1 MSFKG
6 GGSENGLGVMR
17 RIEVVATIRDAY
29 VFAATH
35 LGGVIGLI
43 WVPMVLATIMG
54 FFSLQ
59 RYYNDFINAMAG
71 GNVAALGPSMLMM
84 LGYLVAALLLY
95 AVMFVAVVQLA
106 LGARAAPQFAHFA
119 FGNLEWRMFRA
130 FAAFIGV
137 ILALAIPALI
147 AANAVFAL
155 AGGAQDMGPALMPVI
170 FYGVMLIAMPRFF
183 VLLPTVAVAE
193 NAPVLRRT
201 WMLSAGNFWRLL
213 AVLLAIFGP
222 ILLLFTGLAEV
233 ALAGHPAPAPAA
245 GGTREMV
252 MMAAI
257 IRARDILPLISG
269 LGFLIS
275 PLLVGLLAGAS
286 VSVWRTLKDEP
297 ALDIAV

>member
-1 MSFKG
+1 
-6 GGSENGLGVMR
+6 MR
-17 RIEVVATIRDAY
+17 RIEIVATIRDAY
-29 VFAATH
+29 VFAITH

-59 RYYNDFINAMAG
+59 RYYNDFIDAMAG

-84 LGYLVAALLLY
+84 LGYLIAALLLY

-106 LGARAAPQFAHFA
+106 LGARSAPAFAHFA

-130 FAAFIGV
+130 LLAFIGV
-137 ILALAIPALI
+137 VLVLVLPAFVV
-147 AANAVFAL
+147 ADAVFAM
-155 AGGAQDMGPALMPVI
+155 AGTRLPQAAGPALMLLI
-170 FYGVMLIAMPRFF
+170 FYGVVLLAMPRFF

-193 NAPVLRRT
+193 TAPVLRRA

-213 AVLLAIFGP
+213 AVLLAVFGP
-222 ILLLFTGLAEV
+222 ILLLFTGLEV
-233 ALAGHPAPAPAA
+233 VLAGRAPAHAA
-245 GGTREMV
+245 GGTEQMQ
-252 MMAAI
+252 MLAAI
-257 IRARDILPLISG
+257 MRARDVLPLISG

-275 PLLVGLLAGAS
+275 PLVVGLFAGAS

>member
-1 MSFKG
+1 
-6 GGSENGLGVMR
+6 MR
-17 RIEVVATIRDAY
+17 RVEVVATIRDAY
-29 VFAATH
+29 AFAVTH

-59 RYYNDFINAMAG
+59 RYYNDFIDAMAG

-84 LGYLVAALLLY
+84 LGYIVAALLLY

-106 LGARAAPQFAHFA
+106 LGARAAPQVAHFA

-130 FAAFIGV
+130 FVAFIGV
-137 ILALAIPALI
+137 ILALVVPAFVV
-147 AANAVFAL
+147 AQSVFAL
-155 AGGAQDMGPALMPVI
+155 AGTRLPQAAGPALMLLI
-170 FYGVMLIAMPRFF
+170 FYGVILIAMPRFF
-183 VLLPTVAVAE
+183 VLLPSVAVAE
-193 NAPVLRRT
+193 SAPVLRRA

-222 ILLLFTGLAEV
+222 ILLLFTGLEV
-233 ALAGHPAPAPAA
+233 LLAGHAPATPAS
-245 GGTREMV
+245 GNSEEMQLV
-252 MMAAI
+252 AAI
-257 IRARDILPLISG
+257 IRARDVLPLISG

-275 PLLVGLLAGAS
+275 PLVVGLFAGAS
-286 VSVWRTLKDEP
+286 VSVWRALKDEP

>member
-1 MSFKG
+1 
-6 GGSENGLGVMR
+6 MR

-29 VFAATH
+29 VFAVTH

-59 RYYNDFINAMAG
+59 RYYNDFIDAMSS

-106 LGARAAPQFAHFA
+106 LGARSAPQVAHFA

-130 FAAFIGV
+130 FIAFIGV
-137 ILALAIPALI
+137 VLVLVIPAFVV
-147 AANAVFAL
+147 AQAVFAVASARL
-155 AGGAQDMGPALMPVI
+155 PQAAGPALMLLI
-170 FYGVMLIAMPRFF
+170 FYGIILLAMPRFF

-193 NAPVLRRT
+193 SAPVLRRA

-213 AVLLAIFGP
+213 AVLLAVFGP
-222 ILLLFTGLAEV
+222 ILLLFTGLELV
-233 ALAGHPAPAPAA
+233 LAGRAPAQAA
-245 GGTREMV
+245 GGTEQMQ
-252 MMAAI
+252 MLAAI
-257 IRARDILPLISG
+257 MRARDVLPMISG

-275 PLLVGLLAGAS
+275 PLVVGLLAGAS
-286 VSVWRTLKDEP
+286 VSVWRALKDEP

>member
-1 MSFKG
+1 
-6 GGSENGLGVMR
+6 MR
-17 RIEVVATIRDAY
+17 RIEVVATIRDGYA
-29 VFAATH
+29 FAITH

-59 RYYNDFINAMAG
+59 RYYNDFIDAMAS

-106 LGARAAPQFAHFA
+106 LGARGAPAVAHFA

-130 FAAFIGV
+130 LVAFIGV
-137 ILALAIPALI
+137 ILLLVLPAFVM
-147 AANAVFAL
+147 ADAVFVV
-155 AGGAQDMGPALMPVI
+155 AGTKLPQSAGPALMLMI
-170 FYGVMLIAMPRFF
+170 FYGVLLLAMPRFF
-183 VLLPTVAVAE
+183 LLLPTVAVAE
-193 NAPVLRRT
+193 TAPVLRRS
-201 WMLSAGNFWRLL
+201 WMLSAGNFLRLL
-213 AVLLAIFGP
+213 AVLLAVFGP
-222 ILLLFTGLAEV
+222 ILLSFVCLEF
-233 ALAGHPAPAPAA
+233 ALAGRVPAHGPA
-245 GGTREMV
+245 GNEQVQMLG
-252 MMAAI
+252 AI
-257 IRARDILPLISG
+257 MRARDVLPLVSG

>member
-1 MSFKG
+1 
-6 GGSENGLGVMR
+6 MR
-17 RIEVVATIRDAY
+17 RIDTVATIRDAY
-29 VFAATH
+29 VFAVTH

-59 RYYNDFINAMAG
+59 RYYNDFIDAMSS

-106 LGARAAPQFAHFA
+106 LGARSAPQVAHFA

-130 FAAFIGV
+130 FIAFIGV
-137 ILALAIPALI
+137 ILVLIIPAFVVAQAAI
-147 AANAVFAL
+147 AL
-155 AGGAQDMGPALMPVI
+155 GGARLPQAAGPALMLLI
-170 FYGVMLIAMPRFF
+170 FYGIILLAMPRFF

-193 NAPVLRRT
+193 SAPVLRRA

-222 ILLLFTGLAEV
+222 ILLLFTGLEMAMSGHTPPPV
-233 ALAGHPAPAPAA
+233 AGSSE
-245 GGTREMV
+245 EMQLV
-252 MMAAI
+252 AAI
-257 IRARDILPLISG
+257 IRARDVLPLISG

-275 PLLVGLLAGAS
+275 PLVVGLCAGAS
-286 VSVWRTLKDEP
+286 VSVWRALKDEP

>member
-1 MSFKG
+1 
-6 GGSENGLGVMR
+6 MR

-29 VFAATH
+29 VFAITH

-59 RYYNDFINAMAG
+59 RYYNDFIDAMAS

-106 LGARAAPQFAHFA
+106 LGARGAPAVAHFA

-130 FAAFIGV
+130 LVAFIGV
-137 ILALAIPALI
+137 ILLLVLPAFVM
-147 AANAVFAL
+147 ADAVIVV
-155 AGGAQDMGPALMPVI
+155 AGTKLPQSAGPALMLMI
-170 FYGVMLIAMPRFF
+170 FYGVLLLAMPRFF
-183 VLLPTVAVAE
+183 LLLPTVAVAE
-193 NAPVLRRT
+193 TAPVLRRS
-201 WMLSAGNFWRLL
+201 WMLSAGNFLRLL
-213 AVLLAIFGP
+213 AVLLAVFGP
-222 ILLLFTGLAEV
+222 ILLCFVCLEF
-233 ALAGHPAPAPAA
+233 ALAGRVPAQGPA
-245 GGTREMV
+245 GNEQVQMLG
-252 MMAAI
+252 AI
-257 IRARDILPLISG
+257 MRARDVLPLVSG